1 MDNYVIYPCNESSS
15 SGFLE
20 HLPGLF
26 KEVNVNGR
34 YALRW
39 AVQATAL
46 ADYSVGR
53 EDAQYISGKAL
64 ECYGRSLS
72 ALGKSLAKKDKEPD
86 DHDLMTIVILDI
98 FEVRVRCD
106 DILSP
111 SSTNPRTHIDL
122 FHA

>member
-53 EDAQYISGKAL
+53 VDSQEIAGQAL
-64 ECYGRSLS
+64 EYYSQSLS
-72 ALGKSLAKKDKEPD
+72 ALGKSLAKKGKQPD
-86 DHDLMTIVILDI
+86 DHDLMTVVILDI
-98 FEVRVRCD
+98 FEVRVRY
-106 DILSP
+106 DILPTSL
-111 SSTNPRTHIDL
+111 TNPRTHLDL
-122 FHA
+122 FYS